1 MHKHVTWRIAF
12 FCAHT
17 HTKLF
22 CTCILT
28 DTRNYLSVGTHST
41 SSRACH
47 KKINSVHLN
56 TRTYMYN
63 YSFSLLWSPVFMHE
77 CRISKVVEF
86 TAVNYCS

>member
-17 HTKLF
+17 HTQ
-22 CTCILT
+22 
-28 DTRNYLSVGTHST
+28 NYFVHVYSHIHVIYLYVGTH

-77 CRISKVVEF
+77 CRISKVVEC
-86 TAVNYCS
+86 TAVNYFS